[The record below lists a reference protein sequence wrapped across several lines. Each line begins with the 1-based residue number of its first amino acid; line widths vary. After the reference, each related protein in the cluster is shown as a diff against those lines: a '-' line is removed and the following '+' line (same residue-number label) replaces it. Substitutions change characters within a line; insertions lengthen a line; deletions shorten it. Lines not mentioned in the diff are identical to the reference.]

1 MTDNDKISFIL
12 KNELL
17 ITKEV
22 LSGFKPFIGDKFE
35 SLRQEIKKYRIDLGI
50 IKNG

>member
-1 MTDNDKISFIL
+1 MLDEDKITFIL